1 VPDCEPSPDYLR
13 LAAEHRPTAEAWDAF
28 VRATLLEPWLRA
40 YRQATPWR
48 SDVMEIVQGALTYL
62 FDAAPTMDGLD
73 VGDDRVVAVWGRS
86 RIADGP
92 RDRARQA
99 GFIRN
104 PASWSHRGARARAL
118 RRACRRRWHG
128 HELLSAGG
136 GPEPR
141 DHAGRSGVAGHGAP
155 RDRAS
160 GNAAVRTTGVHR
172 RDVGAGVLDFGLLI
186 EDRLRCERFG
196 NRDDPDV

>member
-1 VPDCEPSPDYLR
+1 MNATTPHGAASCGAPSLDAVHDTSPRCHRIDWQRYAAGVDPPRVPDCEPSPDYLR

-62 FDAAPTMDGLD
+62 FDAAPTMDGLH

-86 RIADGP
+86 RRADGP
-92 RDRARQA
+92 RESRSSGGLHPESGELVA
-99 GFIRN
+99 
-104 PASWSHRGARARAL
+104 RGARPRAL

-128 HELLSAGG
+128 HELLSASDRA
-136 GPEPR
+136 EPR
-141 DHAGRSGVAGHGAP
+141 HDG
-155 RDRAS
+155 
-160 GNAAVRTTGVHR
+160 
-172 RDVGAGVLDFGLLI
+172 
-186 EDRLRCERFG
+186 
-196 NRDDPDV
+196 